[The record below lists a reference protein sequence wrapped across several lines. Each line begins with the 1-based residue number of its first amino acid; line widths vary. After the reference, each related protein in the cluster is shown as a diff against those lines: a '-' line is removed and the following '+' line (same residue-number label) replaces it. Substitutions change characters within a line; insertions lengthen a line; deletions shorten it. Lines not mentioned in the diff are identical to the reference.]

1 MFKNYGD
8 WDFFEDGILVEQQSP
23 SQFTLLRCNPV
34 QDQEDRY
41 EFARLDVDLDDDW
54 MDKQALRDYAG
65 LEPGVDNDAE
75 MAIAATEYYSWE
87 NFGAGSGCG
96 NFGPDHDWRSMTK
109 EEIKKKKKNYSID
122 PQGLDMSWSS
132 KARAENQEEETM
144 SKENVEEMQPEVTGW
159 SEADMIRVEMVN
171 DYESY
176 RRLEAVDQNM
186 ARKMANGTFDRSK
199 AAKAYEPI
207 VEDYVKRQLE
217 EARKD
222 NEIGPDG
229 RFPEGM
235 KWYQAV
241 PPEART
247 YVAEA
252 LVEDQM
258 DAIQDLKRDIIRKR
272 DHLEVKD
279 ETLDAIFDLPDNRF
293 PYKTSLK
300 SFLQEMQV
308 EEPEKYVATVYN
320 AHLQAAAK
328 EAPDREALTAE
339 EKRYNAVRPTVR
351 ALQEYMDRDPDISR
365 LSPEER
371 RASFRTVQDLRQEMP
386 KLYSKLRSVGKA
398 FEKSK
403 DNSRNQGIER

>member
-1 MFKNYGD
+1 
-8 WDFFEDGILVEQQSP
+8 
-23 SQFTLLRCNPV
+23 
-34 QDQEDRY
+34 
-41 EFARLDVDLDDDW
+41 
-54 MDKQALRDYAG
+54 
-65 LEPGVDNDAE
+65 
-75 MAIAATEYYSWE
+75 
-87 NFGAGSGCG
+87 
-96 NFGPDHDWRSMTK
+96 
-109 EEIKKKKKNYSID
+109 
-122 PQGLDMSWSS
+122 
-132 KARAENQEEETM
+132 
-144 SKENVEEMQPEVTGW
+144 
-159 SEADMIRVEMVN
+159 
-171 DYESY
+171 
-176 RRLEAVDQNM
+176 
-186 ARKMANGTFDRSK
+186 
-199 AAKAYEPI
+199 
-207 VEDYVKRQLE
+207 
-217 EARKD
+217 
-222 NEIGPDG
+222 
-229 RFPEGM
+229 M

-308 EEPEKYVATVYN
+308 EEPEKYVATVYK

-328 EAPDREALTAE
+328 EAPDREALAAE

-351 ALQEYMDRDPDISR
+351 ALQEYMNQDQDIAR

-398 FEKSK
+398 LEKSK
-403 DNSRNQGIER
+403 DNSRDQGMER

>member
-1 MFKNYGD
+1 M
-8 WDFFEDGILVEQQSP
+8 
-23 SQFTLLRCNPV
+23 
-34 QDQEDRY
+34 
-41 EFARLDVDLDDDW
+41 DLDDDW

-109 EEIKKKKKNYSID
+109 EEIIQELKNYSID

-207 VEDYVKRQLE
+207 VEDYAKSGRMAVS
-217 EARKD
+217 RK
-222 NEIGPDG
+222 
-229 RFPEGM
+229 
-235 KWYQAV
+235 A
-241 PPEART
+241 
-247 YVAEA
+247 
-252 LVEDQM
+252 
-258 DAIQDLKRDIIRKR
+258 
-272 DHLEVKD
+272 
-279 ETLDAIFDLPDNRF
+279 
-293 PYKTSLK
+293 
-300 SFLQEMQV
+300 
-308 EEPEKYVATVYN
+308 
-320 AHLQAAAK
+320 
-328 EAPDREALTAE
+328 
-339 EKRYNAVRPTVR
+339 
-351 ALQEYMDRDPDISR
+351 
-365 LSPEER
+365 
-371 RASFRTVQDLRQEMP
+371 
-386 KLYSKLRSVGKA
+386 
-398 FEKSK
+398 
-403 DNSRNQGIER
+403 